1 MNPKIVRYLNDLLTS
16 LKVKGVFTTL
26 AMIFCRTSSIT
37 HGRKTWL
44 LLTSSL
50 ARKLSWV
57 RKTLIQMDKLSTEL
71 ERSIRIGP
79 VDFIASLGGLFGLC
93 LGFSIISFLE
103 IVYWAAIGFFRN
115 VFNK

>member
-1 MNPKIVRYLNDLLTS
+1 MAVVN
-16 LKVKGVFTTL
+16 
-26 AMIFCRTSSIT
+26 IFFGEETVMGEENIDSN
-37 HGRKTWL
+37 
-44 LLTSSL
+44 
-50 ARKLSWV
+50 
-57 RKTLIQMDKLSTEL
+57 DKLSTEL

-79 VDFIASLGGLFGLC
+79 VDFVASLGGLFGLC

>member
-1 MNPKIVRYLNDLLTS
+1 MAVVN
-16 LKVKGVFTTL
+16 
-26 AMIFCRTSSIT
+26 IFFGKETVMGEENIQ
-37 HGRKTWL
+37 
-44 LLTSSL
+44 
-50 ARKLSWV
+50 
-57 RKTLIQMDKLSTEL
+57 IQMDKLSTEL

-79 VDFIASLGGLFGLC
+79 VDFVASLGGLFGLC